1 MAENLHNLGLKVTLV
16 EMLDQVMAPP
26 LDYEMAQIVHEHLVT
41 KGVELHLKDGVKS
54 FQYDDKDGRTK
65 VTLQSGTE
73 IEGGFGYIIHW
84 C

>member
-1 MAENLHNLGLKVTLV
+1 
-16 EMLDQVMAPP
+16 
-26 LDYEMAQIVHEHLVT
+26 MAQIVHEHLVT

-73 IEGGFGYIIHW
+73 IEGGIWLYYPLVLDLMGGN
-84 C
+84 